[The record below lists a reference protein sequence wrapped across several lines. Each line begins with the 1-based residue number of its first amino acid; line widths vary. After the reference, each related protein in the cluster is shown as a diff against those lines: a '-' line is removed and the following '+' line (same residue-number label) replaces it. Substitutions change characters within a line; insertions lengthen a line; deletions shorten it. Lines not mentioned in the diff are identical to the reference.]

1 MKAGCSVAV
10 ALLVVVGGCA
20 APQAKPSASA
30 AKGHHA
36 AATAPRKNRWT
47 EAARRAAADALGADL
62 LAHIDKL
69 EQGHIELGVTVMPMT
84 NAKHFESMV
93 HRFEARIGTSK
104 RLKVSDEGFNVV
116 VYGEHFDLGRSACAA
131 AAAAVAAAGKPAHH
145 ALVYR
150 AVEIHS
156 EELLW
161 IGIHPSP
168 APASAA
174 RALPSS
180 LTHLCAAGLQRIA
193 ADFGAT
199 LVKALAA
206 HPSPLVIKLK
216 DAIDVTGHEVPVAL
230 VSALVERQLYR
241 RFGRKGPH
249 ILLAGGDG
257 HLMARSARRRAA
269 LDPQRGKPADRL
281 EANALLSGRLKP
293 LGASKGFELQLSLVH
308 TINQRTLWKRSATF
322 TK

>member
-1 MKAGCSVAV
+1 M
-10 ALLVVVGGCA
+10 
-20 APQAKPSASA
+20 
-30 AKGHHA
+30 
-36 AATAPRKNRWT
+36 
-47 EAARRAAADALGADL
+47 
-62 LAHIDKL
+62 
-69 EQGHIELGVTVMPMT
+69 
-84 NAKHFESMV
+84 
-93 HRFEARIGTSK
+93 
-104 RLKVSDEGFNVV
+104 
-116 VYGEHFDLGRSACAA
+116 
-131 AAAAVAAAGKPAHH
+131 
-145 ALVYR
+145 
-150 AVEIHS
+150 
-156 EELLW
+156 
-161 IGIHPSP
+161 
-168 APASAA
+168 
-174 RALPSS
+174 
-180 LTHLCAAGLQRIA
+180 
-193 ADFGAT
+193 
-199 LVKALAA
+199 
-206 HPSPLVIKLK
+206 IKLK